1 MTRAELLEGASQ
13 RLLEAVL
20 LLTVAGEDR
29 LASDIERL
37 AGWIDFVASHPSRQ
51 VALTMPA
58 AARATCWFSQ
68 QRSPWGSCLDHEN
81 WCGRRESNP
90 HGLAA
95 SGF

>member
-37 AGWIDFVASHPSRQ
+37 AGWIDFVASHPSSQRF
-51 VALTMPA
+51 LDD
-58 AARATCWFSQ
+58 ARGGEGDMLVQPRAI
-68 QRSPWGSCLDHEN
+68 PL
-81 WCGRRESNP
+81 
-90 HGLAA
+90 GLLP
-95 SGF
+95 

>member
-37 AGWIDFVASHPSRQ
+37 SGWIDFIACHPSRQ
-51 VALTMPA
+51 RCPDD
-58 AARATCWFSQ
+58 ARGGEGDMLLQPRAI
-68 QRSPWGSCLDHEN
+68 PL
-81 WCGRRESNP
+81 
-90 HGLAA
+90 GLLP
-95 SGF
+95 

>member
-1 MTRAELLEGASQ
+1 MTRTELLEGASQ

-51 VALTMPA
+51 SCPDD
-58 AARATCWFSQ
+58 ARGGEGDMLVQPTAV
-68 QRSPWGSCLDHEN
+68 PL
-81 WCGRRESNP
+81 
-90 HGLAA
+90 GLLP
-95 SGF
+95 